1 MATKKRG
8 LGQGLS
14 ALINDDGLEDKIM
27 AKDIMK
33 VNINLIEPNP
43 NQPRKSFDDNAIHEL
58 ADSIKSFGVLQPLV
72 VVKNDKFYEI
82 IAGERRWRAAKIAGL
97 KDIPVIVKEFTH
109 EEMVEVALIENIQ
122 RENLNPI
129 EEAIAYQ
136 RLIEEFHLKQEE
148 VAEKVSKSRSAITN
162 TLRLLV
168 LDDRVQ
174 KMVIDEM
181 ISSGHA
187 RTLISIQDKNEQYE
201 IALRI
206 FDRKLSVRETENLIK
221 KLSATKKQG
230 TKKETS
236 SDPIFQAMQKNIEE
250 KLGTKVKINAKKNK
264 GKIEIEYFSNAELGN
279 IIGASRETVT
289 RQIKKLEK
297 QGKLKVSKEKIIYI
311 DHEQF

>member
-14 ALINDDGLEDKIM
+14 ALINDDGLEDKIV

-43 NQPRKSFDDNAIHEL
+43 NQPRKSFDDDAIHEL

-72 VVKNDKFYEI
+72 VVKNEKFYEI

-168 LDDRVQ
+168 LDERVQ

-201 IALRI
+201 IALQI

-221 KLSATKKQG
+221 KLSAAKKQG
-230 TKKETS
+230 TKKEVT

-264 GKIEIEYFSNAELGN
+264 GKIEIEYFSNAELER
-279 IIGASRETVT
+279 IIDLIE
-289 RQIKKLEK
+289 QIKN
-297 QGKLKVSKEKIIYI
+297 
-311 DHEQF
+311 